1 MLNDVEGTETEPCF
15 ESLNDFLASVERRAY
30 LMARFALKHHD
41 DALDVV
47 QDTMLIMVRKYA
59 DKSSAEWRL
68 LFFRV
73 LQNRIRDLYRYQK
86 VRRKVTG
93 WLPGQ
98 YSGDSENADPFQAVA
113 DRESNNP
120 LHELTR
126 NRGMQRLA
134 QAVNALPM
142 RQQQAFMLRCW
153 EGLSTAEAADVMK
166 CSEGSVKTH
175 YFRAL
180 KVLQEQLEDYH
191 E

>member
-30 LMARFALKHHD
+30 LMARFALNHHD

-98 YSGDSENADPFQAVA
+98 YAGDSENADPFQAVA

-153 EGLSTAEAADVMK
+153 EGLSTAEAAGVMK

>member
-153 EGLSTAEAADVMK
+153 EGLSTAEAAGVMK